1 MNTFKTLALA
11 AVSALSI
18 GVDAA
23 MAQERG
29 GPSMPT
35 PGYWYRHNE
44 ALIQA
49 QQQQPQTRI
58 QAGSSDVQHGRVGVF
73 PDYTTLANPG

>member
-18 GVDAA
+18 GVGAA
-23 MAQERG
+23 MAQGG

-35 PGYWYRHNE
+35 PDYWYRHNQ

-49 QQQQPQTRI
+49 QQPQTRI
-58 QAGSSDVQHGRVGVF
+58 QAGSSDVQHGRVGAF
-73 PDYTTLANPG
+73 PNYTTLTNPG